1 MPTCPACREELP
13 SDSRFCGFCGFRLAP
28 ITLRSESSLLRHLTP
43 APPQAAPAPPEEAP
57 ILLTRKKRPSE
68 EPARPKPKLLIVDE
82 RALEDTAPALT
93 QTIADTEPA
102 PPPSAPPPSAL
113 SASATGPARAE
124 TRLPPKAHKR
134 TFQRFPLKV
143 EVGFT
148 SEHNFYT
155 GFVQNLSSG
164 GLFVATHTPSK
175 VGEVLELSFSV
186 PGLERPCT
194 ALCLVRWIRE
204 YDPLVPDMVPGMGLQ
219 FSQLEAE
226 ARAAIEL
233 FIQHRE
239 PIFFDDE

>member
-43 APPQAAPAPPEEAP
+43 APPPEEAP

-102 PPPSAPPPSAL
+102 PPPASPRQAPAGGN
-113 SASATGPARAE
+113 GPARAE

-164 GLFVATHTPSK
+164 GLFVATHNPSK
-175 VGEVLELSFSV
+175 VGEVLEISFSV

-219 FSQLEAE
+219 FSQLEPE
-226 ARAAIEL
+226 ARSAIEL